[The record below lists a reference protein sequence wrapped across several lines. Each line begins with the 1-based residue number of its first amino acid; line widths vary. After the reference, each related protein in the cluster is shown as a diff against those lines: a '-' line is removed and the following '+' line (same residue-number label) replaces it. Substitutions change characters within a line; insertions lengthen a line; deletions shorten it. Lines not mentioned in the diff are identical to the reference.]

1 MANSPNRL
9 SFRVSSGLKNI
20 IGRDLISDKMIAIFE
35 LVKNSYDAGANIV
48 NISFEHLN
56 SDTPTISISDD
67 GDGMDYTDLID
78 KWLFVAYSEKK
89 KRNPDDFRENIKRN
103 LAGAK
108 GVGRFSCDR
117 LGSKLTLTT
126 KTSTSSIAHVL
137 DINWDNFELDDKKE
151 FVDIPVDYRTLH
163 ALPNGATKGTILTI
177 SGLRESWDR
186 TAILRLKK
194 SLMKLINPD
203 VDNKADPF
211 SITFNVPELIDEDEK
226 IRSSPKKK
234 DGWEREIVNGV
245 VVNDV
250 FESMNLKT
258 TNINVVISENGK
270 TITTELFDRGE
281 FIFKFS
287 EKNKHYPLLH
297 NISVSLFYL
306 NKSAKAGFTRSM
318 GGVQPVNYGSVFIY
332 KNGFRINPY
341 GDPGED
347 FFNID
352 KRKAQGYNRNL
363 GTREI
368 MGRISIQGINGGFV
382 ETSSRAHGFI
392 NNASVQALGDF
403 FLQKVLKV
411 LERYV
416 VNIISWGEPLK
427 SDPKKRTIMPLE
439 TPDAIIA
446 EFADISRQ
454 NDIIEIHYNPSLLTG
469 KSIAHNDQSLQSSIE
484 RLERVAQKTQNQA
497 LAQLAQN
504 VRKKTTDLMSQN
516 ISLEKQNAAQEA
528 ALREERKAREARE
541 KQVHFLKGLT
551 DNSAK
556 NLINGMHSIYTNTE
570 VVRGNLQVIRQLVE
584 ATAFTEKETILA
596 YLAEIT
602 KANSKANKTAEL
614 AIKGSQRLKQ
624 TESSC
629 LSDFIQ
635 QYIEVGVEI
644 KGIKILVDEPS
655 SPFMCIFDPT
665 SIGIII
671 DNIISNSLKANADS
685 LRISFRE
692 NATHVFV
699 SFCDNGIG
707 LDPSIPASNIF
718 ELGWSANAKQKGF
731 GIGLNEVKELAED
744 MGGTAQVIATYTD
757 GFGLEVSIAK

>member
-1 MANSPNRL
+1 MTSNPNSL
-9 SFRVSSGLKNI
+9 SFRVSAGLKNI

-35 LVKNSYDAGANIV
+35 LVKNSYDAGANTV
-48 NISFEHLN
+48 TISFNNLN
-56 SDTPTISISDD
+56 STTPTITIADD
-67 GDGMDYTDLID
+67 GSGMDYEDIVG

-89 KRNPDDFRENIKRN
+89 QRTQDDYRNNIKRN

-117 LGSKLTLTT
+117 LGSKLTLST
-126 KTSTSSIAHVL
+126 KTLSSNSAHVL
-137 DINWDNFELDDKKE
+137 NIDWDKFEIDDQRE
-151 FVDIPVDYRTLH
+151 FIDIPVDYKTSTS
-163 ALPNGATKGTILTI
+163 LPNKKPKGTILTI

-186 TAILRLKK
+186 SSILKLKK

-203 VDNKADPF
+203 VDNKEDPF
-211 SITFNVPELIDEDEK
+211 SITFDVPELIEEDEK

-234 DGWEREIVNGV
+234 DGWERDIVNGT

-258 TNINVVISENGK
+258 TNIKAVISENGK
-270 TITTELFDRGE
+270 TITTELYDRGE

-287 EKNKHYPLLH
+287 EKNKEFPLLH

-306 NKSAKAGFTRSM
+306 NRSAKVSFTRQM

-368 MGRISIQGINGGFV
+368 MGRISIQGVNDGFI

-392 NNASVQALGDF
+392 NNASVQSLGDF

-427 SDPKKRTIMPLE
+427 SDPNKKTILPLE

-454 NDIIEIHYNPSLLTG
+454 SDILEIHYNPALLTRTNVPLD
-469 KSIAHNDQSLQSSIE
+469 AQSLHASID
-484 RLERVAQKTQNQA
+484 RLEKVAQKAQNPV
-497 LAQLAQN
+497 LTQLAQN
-504 VRKKTTDLMSQN
+504 VRKKTANLMAQN
-516 ISLEKQNAAQEA
+516 LSLEKENAEQEA
-528 ALREERKAREARE
+528 ALLKEKKAREARE

-570 VVRGNLQVIRQLVE
+570 VVRGNLQDIRQLIE
-584 ATAFTEKETILA
+584 ASVFPEKATILER
-596 YLAEIT
+596 LSEVL
-602 KANSKANKTAEL
+602 KANAKANKTAEL
-614 AIKGSQRLKQ
+614 AIKGNQRLKQ
-624 TESSC
+624 TETSC
-629 LSDFIQ
+629 LSDFVQ
-635 QYIEVGVEI
+635 QYVDVGVEI
-644 KGIKILVDEPS
+644 KGINITIEEHPNQ
-655 SPFMCIFDPT
+655 FMCVFDPT
-665 SIGIII
+665 SVGIII
-671 DNIISNSLKANADS
+671 DNIISNSIKAKADALS
-685 LRISFRE
+685 ISFRE
-692 NATHVFV
+692 TPTHVFIA
-699 SFCDNGIG
+699 FCDNGIG
-707 LDPSIPASNIF
+707 LDPTISSANIF
-718 ELGWSANAKQKGF
+718 ELGWTANAAKQGF

-744 MGGTAQVIATYTD
+744 MGGSATYIADYND